1 MLIFCPVWHSMLLL
15 CFKNLCLTNPDF
27 DSLHTCKMKQNY
39 HWANIKKKRK
49 KGTYINLSYY
59 TKCIFNVCI

>member
-27 DSLHTCKMKQNY
+27 DSLHTCKMKQNQ
-39 HWANIKKKRK
+39 HWAKKK
-49 KGTYINLSYY
+49 KGHINLSYY
-59 TKCIFNVCI
+59 TKCVFPVCI